1 MLKRIVLFLLPMLA
15 ISACD
20 EESSS
25 SEWLLGRTASITIGA
40 DENTVTFPAFT
51 ARDAWSCEVVF
62 DSGQEWLSLSENNG
76 KMGLVELSATVAS
89 NKSDSDRSAELVV
102 TCHGETLRFR
112 VTQLKA
118 EKQETPDEPAQ
129 KSRIEKIEANYYAA
143 DMARTRT
150 ETMTLTYDGDAL
162 TGAVVVDEDVVA
174 QTQRTTTIRIETNG
188 NEKVYAVSVDGGEG
202 RTYVAQLADGR
213 FSTLDDMEFAY
224 MDGRLFFIQ
233 SPEQIWSFSWNDA
246 GNIRSIVR
254 QEGETIEFVAS
265 EAVQT
270 GNLSLNA
277 MCLMCLENGLEN
289 AVFAEKGLWGDI
301 SRNLL
306 MKLTEGNDIYLF
318 NYVADD
324 DLRITQILQYYRYV
338 NSNLPTFQKTY
349 EITYSDIE

>member
-62 DSGQEWLSLSENNG
+62 DSGQEWLTLSESNG

-89 NKSDSDRSAELVV
+89 NESDSDRSAELVV
-102 TCHGETLRFR
+102 TCHGETLRFH

-188 NEKVYAVSVDGGEG
+188 NEKVYAV
-202 RTYVAQLADGR
+202 Y
-213 FSTLDDMEFAY
+213 
-224 MDGRLFFIQ
+224 
-233 SPEQIWSFSWNDA
+233 
-246 GNIRSIVR
+246 
-254 QEGETIEFVAS
+254 
-265 EAVQT
+265 
-270 GNLSLNA
+270 
-277 MCLMCLENGLEN
+277 
-289 AVFAEKGLWGDI
+289 
-301 SRNLL
+301 
-306 MKLTEGNDIYLF
+306 
-318 NYVADD
+318 
-324 DLRITQILQYYRYV
+324 QILAHYMFFPYKNKFLQY
-338 NSNLPTFQKTY
+338 LP
-349 EITYSDIE
+349 

>member
-1 MLKRIVLFLLPMLA
+1 MLA

-76 KMGLVELSATVAS
+76 KMGLIELTATVAS

-102 TCHGETLRFR
+102 TCHDETLRFR

-118 EKQETPDEPAQ
+118 EKQEVPDEPAQ
-129 KSRIEKIEANYYAA
+129 KSRIEKIVANYYAA

-174 QTQRTTTIRIETNG
+174 QTQRTTTIRI
-188 NEKVYAVSVDGGEG
+188 GEG

-306 MKLTEGNDIYLF
+306 MKLTEGNEIYLF